1 MNYLKTSF
9 CMKYKCYDMIIL
21 IFLQEF
27 MKIRPGNQK
36 KAIFFT
42 IGIFWI
48 KGLILNGMFVMNAKI
63 YQRCL

>member
-36 KAIFFT
+36 KVIFFT
-42 IGIFWI
+42 IGIF
-48 KGLILNGMFVMNAKI
+48 
-63 YQRCL
+63 

>member
-1 MNYLKTSF
+1 
-9 CMKYKCYDMIIL
+9 
-21 IFLQEF
+21 

-63 YQRCL
+63 YQRCLWTLAVLLSQTSKGLIIPVLLAE